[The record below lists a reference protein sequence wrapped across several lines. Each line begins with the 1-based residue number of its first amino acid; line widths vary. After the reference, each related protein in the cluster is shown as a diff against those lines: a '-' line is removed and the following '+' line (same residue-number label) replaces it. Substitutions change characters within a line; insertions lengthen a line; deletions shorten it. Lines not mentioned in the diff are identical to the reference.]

1 MTLLNMTPEQK
12 EEHFRQY
19 AKQYNKLYY
28 QRQREEQNE
37 RYERIKQQAR
47 ERYYKKKAE
56 TNPEKPIQKYRKT
69 NIVVP
74 PVAEMPIPMA
84 EMNEPIIVENNE
96 AV

>member
-1 MTLLNMTPEQK
+1 MTLENLTPEQK
-12 EEHFRQY
+12 AQHFREY
-19 AKQYNKLYY
+19 SKQYNKLYY

-56 TNPEKPIQKYRKT
+56 TNPDKPLQQYRKT

-74 PVAEMPIPMA
+74 PMAEMPNPMA